1 MEEAALVRKLLTN
14 QLNGTVKDWV
24 IMNAAAILYT
34 AGKAV
39 SLRAAVPLASEALAS
54 GAAKEKL
61 AALSGK
67 GLGN

>member
-1 MEEAALVRKLLTN
+1 VRKLLTN
-14 QLNGTVKDWV
+14 QVHGNVKDWA

-39 SLRAAVPLASEALAS
+39 SLRAAVQLASEALAS

-61 AALSGK
+61 AALSSK
-67 GLGN
+67 GHAN